1 MRNTTEKRT
10 RLAEPSRSKEFVTAM
25 LAFKTPLAR
34 LAIAILAL
42 PCSLLLPAAPAVAQG
57 DLLIAPTRVILD
69 GRRGTQV
76 ILSNIGSEEATYRVG
91 LELRRMLENGRLVPV
106 EEGEASEA
114 EAAALEMIRYAP
126 RRITLPPGQPQA
138 VRLAARPGADL
149 PDGEYRVHMSFKAIP
164 KPREVTQPQTDADGV
179 QIKLIPIYGVTIPI
193 IVRHGKVSAQVAI
206 NQPRVV
212 AGDDGPELALTLSR
226 SGDSSTYGELRV
238 TKPGSEEPLVLSRG
252 LAVYTDIASR
262 EVRIPLSEEQA
273 ANLTGQLR
281 FEYREMPEAGGG
293 VIAAVDALVG

>member
-1 MRNTTEKRT
+1 MIISAKNLT
-10 RLAEPSRSKEFVTAM
+10 RLALGCIG
-25 LAFKTPLAR
+25 LASA
-34 LAIAILAL
+34 AL
-42 PCSLLLPAAPAVAQG
+42 FPAVPALAQG

-91 LELRRMLENGRLVPV
+91 LELRRMEENGRLVPV
-106 EEGEASEA
+106 DEAEASAA

-164 KPREVTQPQTDADGV
+164 KPRDVTQPAQEAEGV

-206 NQPRVV
+206 NQPRIVE
-212 AGDDGPELALTLSR
+212 GEDGPELALTLSR
-226 SGDSSTYGELRV
+226 SGDSSTYGEFRV
-238 TKPGSEEPLVLSRG
+238 MRAGSEEPLVLSRG
-252 LAVYTDIASR
+252 LAIYTDIATR
-262 EVRIPLSEEQA
+262 EVRIPLSAEQA
-273 ANLTGQLR
+273 ATLTGPLR
-281 FEYREMPEAGGG
+281 FEYREMPEEGGR
-293 VIAAVDALVG
+293 VIAAVDTLVG